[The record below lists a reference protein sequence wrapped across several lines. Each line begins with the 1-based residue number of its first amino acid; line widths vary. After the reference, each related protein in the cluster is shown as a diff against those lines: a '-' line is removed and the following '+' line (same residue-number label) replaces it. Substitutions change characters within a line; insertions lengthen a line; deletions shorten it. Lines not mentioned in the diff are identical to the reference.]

1 MFWGRRMRK
10 GEVRRA
16 TRETDISLS
25 LDIDGTGAGAID
37 TGIPFFDHM
46 LTSFARHGR
55 MDLTIRAVGD
65 LEVDAHHTIE
75 DIGIVLGTALS
86 EAIGDGRGI
95 TRFADA
101 AVPMDEALARAALD
115 VGGRGYLVFEGSFSP
130 AGPGGIPGDLIEHF
144 FYSLCTKAG
153 ITAHITVAGRND
165 HHICE
170 AAFKAFARALR
181 AAVAIDPAMVGDVP
195 STKGTL

>member
-1 MFWGRRMRK
+1 MRRS
-10 GEVRRA
+10 EIHRA
-16 TRETDISLS
+16 TRETDINLS
-25 LDIDGTGAGAID
+25 LDLDGTGTGTIK

-55 MDLTIRAVGD
+55 MDLTVRATGD
-65 LEVDAHHTIE
+65 LEVDTHHTIE
-75 DIGIVLGTALS
+75 DIGIVLGAALA
-86 EAIGDGRGI
+86 EAVGDGRGI

-101 AVPMDEALARAALD
+101 TVPMDEALARVALD
-115 VGGRGYLVFEGSFSP
+115 VGGRGYLVFEGGFSP

-144 FYSLCTKAG
+144 FTSLCTRAG
-153 ITAHITVAGRND
+153 ITAHITVTGRND

-181 AAVAIDPAMVGDVP
+181 AAVAVDPSIDDVP

>member
-1 MFWGRRMRK
+1 MRK

-75 DIGIVLGTALS
+75 DIGIVLG
-86 EAIGDGRGI
+86 
-95 TRFADA
+95 
-101 AVPMDEALARAALD
+101 
-115 VGGRGYLVFEGSFSP
+115 
-130 AGPGGIPGDLIEHF
+130 
-144 FYSLCTKAG
+144 
-153 ITAHITVAGRND
+153 
-165 HHICE
+165 
-170 AAFKAFARALR
+170 
-181 AAVAIDPAMVGDVP
+181 
-195 STKGTL
+195 

>member
-1 MFWGRRMRK
+1 MRQSEIHRTTK
-10 GEVRRA
+10 
-16 TRETDISLS
+16 ETDIRLS
-25 LDIDGTGAGAID
+25 LDLDGTGAGTIE

-55 MDLTIRAVGD
+55 MDLTVRATGD
-65 LEVDAHHTIE
+65 LAVDAHHTIE
-75 DIGIVLGTALS
+75 DIGIVLGTALT
-86 EAIGDGRGI
+86 EAVGDGRGI

-101 AVPMDEALARAALD
+101 AIPMDEALARVALD
-115 VGGRGYLVFEGSFSP
+115 LGGRGYLVFEAAFSP
-130 AGPGGIPGDLIEHF
+130 VGPGGIPGDLIEHF
-144 FYSLCTKAG
+144 FYSLCSHAG
-153 ITAHITVAGRND
+153 ITAHITVTGRND

-181 AAVAIDPAMVGDVP
+181 AAVAVDPSISDVP

>member
-1 MFWGRRMRK
+1 MRRS
-10 GEVRRA
+10 EVCR
-16 TRETDISLS
+16 TTQETDIRLS
-25 LDIDGTGAGAID
+25 LDLDGTGAGTID

-55 MDLTIRAVGD
+55 MDLTVRAAGD
-65 LEVDAHHTIE
+65 IAVDAHHTIE
-75 DIGIVLGTALS
+75 DIGIVLGTALA
-86 EAIGDGRGI
+86 EAVGDGRGI

-101 AVPMDEALARAALD
+101 AVPMDEALARVALD
-115 VGGRGYLVFEGSFSP
+115 LGGRGYLVFEGGFSP

-144 FYSLCTKAG
+144 FYSLCNHAG
-153 ITAHITVAGRND
+153 ITAHIAVAGRND

-181 AAVAIDPAMVGDVP
+181 AAVAIDPSIGDVP

>member
-1 MFWGRRMRK
+1 MRRS
-10 GEVRRA
+10 EVCRT

-55 MDLTIRAVGD
+55 MDLSIRAVGD

-153 ITAHITVAGRND
+153 ITAHIAVVGRND

-181 AAVAIDPAMVGDVP
+181 AAVAIDPAMAGDVP

>member
-1 MFWGRRMRK
+1 MRK
-10 GEVRRA
+10 SEARRT
-16 TRETDISLS
+16 TRETDIALS
-25 LDIDGTGAGAID
+25 LDIDGAGVGAID

-55 MDLTIRAVGD
+55 LDLTVRATGD
-65 LEVDAHHTIE
+65 LAVDVHHTIE
-75 DIGIVLGTALS
+75 DIGIVLGTALA

-101 AVPMDEALARAALD
+101 AVPMDEALARVALD
-115 VGGRGYLVFEGSFSP
+115 VGGRGYIVFEGSFSP

-144 FYSLCTKAG
+144 FYSLCIKAG
-153 ITAHITVAGRND
+153 ITAHITFSGRND
-165 HHICE
+165 HHMCE

-181 AAVAIDPAMVGDVP
+181 AAVAIDPAVAGDVP

>member
-1 MFWGRRMRK
+1 MRK

-55 MDLTIRAVGD
+55 MDLSIRAVGD

-153 ITAHITVAGRND
+153 ITAHIAVVGRND

-181 AAVAIDPAMVGDVP
+181 AAVAIDPAMAGDVP

>member
-1 MFWGRRMRK
+1 MRRS
-10 GEVRRA
+10 EVRR
-16 TRETDISLS
+16 TTGETDISLS
-25 LDIDGTGAGAID
+25 LDLDGTGAGTIE

-55 MDLTIRAVGD
+55 MNLAVRATGD
-65 LEVDAHHTIE
+65 LPVDSHHTVE
-75 DIGIVLGTALS
+75 DIGIVLGTALA
-86 EAIGDGRGI
+86 EAVGDGRGI

-115 VGGRGYLVFEGSFSP
+115 VGGRGYLVFEAGFSP

-144 FYSLCTKAG
+144 FYSLCNHAG
-153 ITAHITVAGRND
+153 ITAHIAVTGSND
-165 HHICE
+165 HHMCE

-181 AAVAIDPAMVGDVP
+181 AAVAIDPSIGDVP

>member
-1 MFWGRRMRK
+1 MRRS
-10 GEVRRA
+10 EIHRA

-25 LDIDGTGAGAID
+25 LDLDGTGTGTIE

-55 MDLTIRAVGD
+55 MDLTVRATGD
-65 LEVDAHHTIE
+65 LEVDTHHTIE
-75 DIGIVLGTALS
+75 DIGIVLGAALA
-86 EAIGDGRGI
+86 EAVGDGRGI

-101 AVPMDEALARAALD
+101 AVPMDEALARVALD
-115 VGGRGYLVFEGSFSP
+115 VGGRGYLVFEGGFSP

-144 FYSLCTKAG
+144 FFSLCTRAG
-153 ITAHITVAGRND
+153 ITAHITVTGRND

-170 AAFKAFARALR
+170 AAFKAFSRALR
-181 AAVAIDPAMVGDVP
+181 AAVAVDPSIDDVP

>member
-1 MFWGRRMRK
+1 MRTSEAHRITK
-10 GEVRRA
+10 
-16 TRETDISLS
+16 ETDISLS
-25 LDIDGTGAGAID
+25 LNLDGTGAGTIE

-55 MDLTIRAVGD
+55 MDLTVRATGD
-65 LEVDAHHTIE
+65 LDVDAHHTIE
-75 DIGIVLGTALS
+75 DIGIVLGAALA
-86 EAIGDGRGI
+86 EAVGDGRGI

-101 AVPMDEALARAALD
+101 AVPMDEALGRVALD

-130 AGPGGIPGDLIEHF
+130 LGPGGIPGDLIEHF
-144 FYSLCTKAG
+144 FYSLCTNAG
-153 ITAHITVAGRND
+153 ITAHIRVTGRND

-181 AAVAIDPAMVGDVP
+181 AAVTVDPSIGDVP